1 MTVEDERQLAGLKRS
16 GALVRDI
23 LRTML
28 NEAKPGVTGLELDRM
43 AQEMMDR
50 AGARSAPRAAYDFPG
65 ATCISIE
72 GVVAHGIP
80 DERPLREGML
90 INIDVSLD
98 LDGYWTDSGASM
110 VVGGKGTAEQN
121 KLLETTKRAMTKGIY
136 AAKAGQPINEIGRR
150 IEAEAKAG
158 GFKVCPNLTGHGVG
172 SSIHEEP
179 TVWNQYVRSARQKLK
194 EGLVI
199 TVEPFLTTGNAKI
212 VEADDGWSLYPADM
226 ADMAQFE
233 HTIVVTRGAPII
245 LTA

>member
-1 MTVEDERQLAGLKRS
+1 MTVEDEAQLAGLKRS

-43 AQEMMDR
+43 AEEMMNR

-80 DERPLREGML
+80 DDRPLREGDL

-110 VVGGKGTAEQN
+110 VVGGKPTKEQA
-121 KLLETTKRAMTKGIY
+121 KLLEATKRAMTKGMY
-136 AAKAGQPINEIGRR
+136 AAKAGQPINAIGKRV
-150 IEAEAKAG
+150 EAEAKAS
-158 GFKVCPNLTGHGVG
+158 GFRVCDSLTGHGVG
-172 SSIHEEP
+172 RYIHEEP
-179 TVWNQYVRSARQKLK
+179 TVWNHYVRSARQKLT

-199 TVEPFLTTGNAKI
+199 TVEPFLTPGNAK
-212 VEADDGWSLYPADM
+212 VLEADDGWSLYPADN
-226 ADMAQFE
+226 APMAQFE

>member
-28 NEAKPGVTGLELDRM
+28 NEAKAGVTGLELDRM

-50 AGARSAPRAAYDFPG
+50 AGARSAPRAAYNFPG

-80 DERPLREGML
+80 DERPLREGDL

-110 VVGGKGTAEQN
+110 VVGGKATPEQA
-121 KLLETTKRAMTKGIY
+121 KLLETTRRAMTKGIY
-136 AAKAGQPINEIGRR
+136 GAKAGQPINEIGRR
-150 IEAEAKAG
+150 VEAEAKAG
-158 GFKVCPNLTGHGVG
+158 GFKVCNTLTGHGVG
-172 SSIHEEP
+172 RSIHEEP
-179 TVWNQYVRSARQKLK
+179 TVWNHYVRSARQKLQ

-226 ADMAQFE
+226 APMAQFE